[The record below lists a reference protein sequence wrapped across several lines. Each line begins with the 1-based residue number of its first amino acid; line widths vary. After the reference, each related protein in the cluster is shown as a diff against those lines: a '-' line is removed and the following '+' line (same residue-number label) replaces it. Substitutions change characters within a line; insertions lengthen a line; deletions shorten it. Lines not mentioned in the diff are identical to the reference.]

1 MSEDLSTSD
10 EPCGICGEKLFTKF
24 SITLSCNHSYHY
36 ECINQTCILSK
47 KQGCQTCPYCRQNFK
62 ILEPVNGLKSL
73 KYGVHWYSEP
83 PVYENIKCDH
93 ILTRGNRKGQE
104 CGKYCQLG
112 YYKCKA
118 HNFELKKII
127 KDKTT

>member
-1 MSEDLSTSD
+1 MSEDLTTSD
-10 EPCGICGEKLFTKF
+10 DPCGICGEPLYTNF

-36 ECINQTCILSK
+36 ECINQSCIFSK
-47 KQGCQTCPYCRQNFK
+47 KQGCQTCPYCRQIFK
-62 ILEPVNGLKSL
+62 TLEPVNGLKSL

-83 PVYENIKCDH
+83 PVYENKRCNH
-93 ILTRGNRKGQE
+93 ILTRGKRKGEE

-112 YYKCKA
+112 YYTCGA
-118 HNFELKKII
+118 HNYELKKII